1 MRGKRMFRL
10 GMLVGCFCGASWA
23 VHAAPPWA
31 DLISLKSVDADPKQT
46 YPLTETN
53 GPWMIMA
60 CSFSGDGAEKQAQS
74 LVYELRKRYKVTAY
88 LYQGHFDP
96 GEAQGRGIDEF
107 GKPKKW
113 NYMKYKDS
121 KNKEKARH
129 PELTEVAVLVG
140 DYQSADDPDA
150 QKSLKKVWFATPD
163 CLELKEGQQTHQ
175 TLTGWRMIQRQVY
188 EAIGSEKKQK
198 GPMGHAFITRN
209 PLLPADYFVPQKGID
224 PMILAMNKNAEY
236 SLLDCP
242 GKFTVQVATFKGQV
256 IIKQDEIKEI
266 EKGSKAMKS
275 ELADAADKA
284 HRLAKALRMKGYEA
298 YEFHDRFAS
307 IVTVGSFSSAGTP
320 RTDGRIEI
328 NPEIHKIM
336 KTYGAESVTLP
347 GQTTPVT
354 PLKSLVGIPFD
365 IQPIPVQVPKRSIS
379 VALRSRESG

>member
-1 MRGKRMFRL
+1 M
-10 GMLVGCFCGASWA
+10 
-23 VHAAPPWA
+23 
-31 DLISLKSVDADPKQT
+31 
-46 YPLTETN
+46 
-53 GPWMIMA
+53 
-60 CSFSGDGAEKQAQS
+60 
-74 LVYELRKRYKVTAY
+74 TAY

-140 DYQSADDPDA
+140 DYQTAEDPNA
-150 QKSLKKVWFATPD
+150 QKSLKKVWYATPD

-198 GPMGHAFITRN
+198 GPMGHAFITTN
-209 PLLPADYFVPQKGID
+209 PLLPADYFVPRNGID
-224 PMILAMNKNAEY
+224 PMVLAMNRNAEY

-266 EKGSKAMKS
+266 EKGNKEMKS

-284 HRLAKALRMKGYEA
+284 HRLAKALRMKGYKA

-307 IVTVGSFSSAGTP
+307 IVTVGSFNSAGTP
-320 RTDGRIEI
+320 RSDGRIEI
-328 NPEIHKIM
+328 NPEIHTIM
-336 KTYGAESVTLP
+336 KTFGAESVTLP

-379 VALRSRESG
+379 VALRSRDGG